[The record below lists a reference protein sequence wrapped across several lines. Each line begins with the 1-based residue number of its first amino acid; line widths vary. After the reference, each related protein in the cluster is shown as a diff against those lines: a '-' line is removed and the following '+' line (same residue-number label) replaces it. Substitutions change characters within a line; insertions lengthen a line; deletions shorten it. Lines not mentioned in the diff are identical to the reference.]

1 MKKEKGQ
8 EEESVSFEERF
19 SRLEELVKQM
29 EDPETSLNDAFDS
42 YKEGMSLVQ
51 SLNGMIDGIEKQV
64 KELSEDGEE

>member
-1 MKKEKGQ
+1 MKKENTT
-8 EEESVSFEERF
+8 EEGSVSFEENF
-19 SRLEELVKQM
+19 ARLEELVKQM

-64 KELSEDGEE
+64 MELSEDGEE

>member
-19 SRLEELVKQM
+19 ARLEELVKQM